1 MNTNMKSTLA
11 LRGGVAGT
19 VVVALLGCS
28 ESAPPID
35 SYQQWVGT
43 KKPVTAPVRTAGPVV
58 WKTPEGWTD
67 RGASGMRLTTFVVQ
81 AGDPEV
87 QCTVSIFPGDTGG
100 VRANISRW
108 LRQLGLAT
116 DAASLDATEAALQPI
131 QTAGGWTASW
141 VDFRANAK
149 KENVPE
155 ALLGAIVPMEG
166 QTLFVKLSGPLAL
179 LDAEADRVRGL
190 IESLAPGGER

>member
-1 MNTNMKSTLA
+1 
-11 LRGGVAGT
+11 
-19 VVVALLGCS
+19 
-28 ESAPPID
+28 
-35 SYQQWVGT
+35 
-43 KKPVTAPVRTAGPVV
+43 
-58 WKTPEGWTD
+58 
-67 RGASGMRLTTFVVQ
+67 MRLTTFVVQ